1 MCHLKTL
8 LELNLSGESFSID
21 DVNGNANLI
30 CRRTKNKRAA
40 RAVRTS
46 RQIPCR
52 PPQNNNVNLSVSQ
65 LKFR

>member
-30 CRRTKNKRAA
+30 CRRTKNKRDA
-40 RAVRTS
+40 RAVRIL
-46 RQIPCR
+46 RQ
-52 PPQNNNVNLSVSQ
+52 
-65 LKFR
+65 FRVVLCKTAT